1 MVISLRSICSV
12 ALLLSLFSGCSVK
25 KPTALESRVKVN
37 RLTKMIVDLDRG
49 INPQEADDLARSSI
63 YYVQDLITE
72 YRLVSPPLW
81 QNALVNMGL
90 KNRGLCYQWAND
102 LYHYLKRK
110 EYQTLTLHYVGAN
123 ISTYK
128 EHNALS
134 VSARGRDINGS
145 ILLDAWRN
153 SGDLYYKKIEEDK
166 KYKWSERL
174 DME

>member
-1 MVISLRSICSV
+1 MVISLRSICSI
-12 ALLLSLFSGCSVK
+12 AILLSLFSGCSVK
-25 KPTALESRVKVN
+25 KPTGLESRVKVN

-49 INPQEADDLARSSI
+49 INHQEANDLARSSI
-63 YYVQDLITE
+63 YYVQNLITE
-72 YRLVSPPLW
+72 YDLVSPPLW

-90 KNRGLCYQWAND
+90 KERGLCYQWAND
-102 LYHYLKRK
+102 LYHYLKIK
-110 EYQTLTLHYVGAN
+110 KYQTLKLHYVGAN

-134 VSARGRDINGS
+134 VSARDRDINGS

-153 SGDLYYKKIEEDK
+153 SGDLLFMKIEKDK
-166 KYKWSERL
+166 KYQWSERF